1 MDDSLRQ
8 KDLAHY
14 LHAMTP
20 LAVHERRG
28 PTVLHSGK
36 GAYVTD
42 VDGVELLDGFAG
54 LWCVNV
60 GYGQESVI
68 QAASEQLRRL
78 PYAGAFTHFANEP
91 VIELA
96 AKLASITPPS
106 VQHAL
111 FTLGGSDAVESA
123 LKIARYA
130 HAANGEPER
139 RHYVSLDWGYHGSAF
154 VGCAV
159 SGLPY
164 MHPFLGLDFEFVHHI
179 PSHYPYRHAAGP
191 DSQAIIDASVRAF
204 EAVIAEVGA
213 GKIAAF
219 ISEPFHGAGGVVVPP
234 VGWLTAMQ
242 NVCREHGIFFIVDEV
257 ITGFCRTG
265 KMFACEHENLEPDLM
280 TMAKGLTSAYVPMGG
295 VMLSDAI
302 YRSLVDK
309 VPEGTVFGHGF
320 TYSGHPVSAATAL
333 AVIKL
338 YEDGLLEQSARVGA
352 HLQRRLAEFVDDPWV
367 GDVRGLGMAGAL
379 ELVQNKETKESF
391 PVASRV
397 GLRIMA
403 AAYENGLIF
412 RAMGR
417 DVLGIAPPL
426 VCTESDIDELVDRL
440 RRSIEQVRAEGV
452 G

>member
-14 LHAMTP
+14 LHPMTP
-20 LAVHERRG
+20 LAAHERRG
-28 PTVLHSGK
+28 PIVLRSGK

-42 VDGVELLDGFAG
+42 VDGKELLDGFGG
-54 LWCVNV
+54 LWCLSV

-68 QAASEQLRRL
+68 QAVSEQLRRL
-78 PYAGAFTHFANEP
+78 PYASAFTHVASEP

-106 VQHAL
+106 VQHAF

-130 HAANGEPER
+130 HAANGNPER
-139 RHYVSLDWGYHGSAF
+139 RHYVALDLGYHGSAF

-159 SGLPY
+159 SGVSYLHPY
-164 MHPFLGLDFEFVHHI
+164 LGLDFDFIHHI

-191 DSQAIIDASVRAF
+191 DPQAIIDASVRAF
-204 EAVIAEVGA
+204 EAKIAEVGA

-219 ISEPFHGAGGVVVPP
+219 ITEPFHGAAGVILPP
-234 VGWLTAMQ
+234 EGWLTAMQ

-265 KMFACEHENLEPDLM
+265 KFFACEHENLEPDLM

-295 VMLSDAI
+295 VMISDAI
-302 YRSLVDK
+302 YRTLVDK
-309 VPEGTVFGHGF
+309 VPDGMPFGHGF
-320 TYSGHPVSAATAL
+320 TYSGHPVAAAAAL

-338 YEDGLLEQSARVGA
+338 YEDGILEQSARVGA
-352 HLQRRLAEFVDDPWV
+352 HLQRRLAEFADDPWV
-367 GDVRGLGMAGAL
+367 GDARGFGMAGAL
-379 ELVQNKETKESF
+379 ELVQNKGTKESF
-391 PVASRV
+391 PTSARV
-397 GLRIMA
+397 GARVQA
-403 AAYENGLIF
+403 AAYKNGLIF

-417 DVLGIAPPL
+417 DVLGFAPPL
-426 VCTESDIDELVDRL
+426 VCTESDIDKLADRL
-440 RRSIEQVRAEGV
+440 RRSIDEVRAEGV